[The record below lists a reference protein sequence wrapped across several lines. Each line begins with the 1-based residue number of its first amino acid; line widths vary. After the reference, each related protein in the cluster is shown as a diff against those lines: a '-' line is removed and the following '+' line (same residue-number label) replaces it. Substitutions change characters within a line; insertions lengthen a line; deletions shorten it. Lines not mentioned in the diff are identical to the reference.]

1 MMRILAVLGV
11 FAAIGAAQETSKLD
25 RAKAAIVGVQAQRTM
40 EMRGRSFPMRV
51 QQAGV
56 LIGKGI
62 VLTPALGNDATE
74 VKVHVAGGREAL
86 EAEVLDSDTSY
97 SILSVEGAPDATLEF
112 VRDWKPA
119 AGQKLVWIGVLG
131 AIGKWTPVAR
141 EASVDA
147 LIDDETGPIVYS
159 DPPFAG
165 PVLSGGGIVLNAA
178 GDAVGLIGVR
188 RNQRQG
194 GGNRRMMRRQGG
206 LPVVFPAARFAAYL
220 DAGAGQRGV
229 LGVTAET
236 LSAKVA
242 EAMGLEKTRGVI
254 VTQVTP
260 GSAAAAAGIE
270 AQDII
275 VAVAGTAVSD
285 LNGLMQALRGKKA
298 GETVK
303 VKLVRLA
310 DTGKVD
316 KEVEATLKARE
327 KTERSDRL
335 RARRFG
341 FTAEPLTDAVRRSY
355 ELPADLKGVYVRR
368 VQGGGPAAMGRPTA
382 LRRGDVILK
391 VGQAPVGDIAAL
403 KKALAEAEDGKPVT
417 LFVRHAAE
425 TRFVEITPEKSDR

>member
-1 MMRILAVLGV
+1 MRTLTILGLV
-11 FAAIGAAQETSKLD
+11 AALAAAQEASKLD
-25 RAKAAIVGVQAQRTM
+25 RAKAAIVGVQAQRTI
-40 EMRGRSFPMRV
+40 EMRGRSFPTRV

-62 VLTPALGNDATE
+62 VLTPALGNDAQD
-74 VKVHVAGGREAL
+74 VKVHVAGGGEPL
-86 EAEVLDSDTSY
+86 DAEVLDSDTSY
-97 SILSVEGAPDATLEF
+97 SILSVEGAPDVKLEF

-119 AGQKLVWIGVLG
+119 PGQKLVWIGVLG
-131 AIGKWTPVAR
+131 PAGKWTPVAR

-147 LIDDETGPIVYS
+147 LIDDDTGPLVYS
-159 DPPFAG
+159 DPPFSG
-165 PVLSGGGIVLNAA
+165 PVLAGGGIVLNAA
-178 GDAVGLIGVR
+178 GDAIGLIGVK
-188 RNQRQG
+188 RNERQG
-194 GGNRRMMRRQGG
+194 GNARRMMRRQTG

-229 LGVTAET
+229 LGITAET

-260 GSAAAAAGIE
+260 GSAAQAAGIE

-275 VAVAGTAVSD
+275 VSVAGKDVGD

-303 VKLVRLA
+303 VKIVRLA

-316 KEVEATLKARE
+316 KELEATLTARE

-335 RARRFG
+335 RAQRFG

-355 ELPADLKGVYVRR
+355 QLPADLQGVHVRR
-368 VQGGGPAAMGRPTA
+368 VVAGGAAAMGRPTP

-403 KKALAEAEDGKPVT
+403 RKALKAAENGKPVT
-417 LFVRHAAE
+417 LFVRHATE
-425 TRFVEITPEKSDR
+425 TRFVEMTPEKSE